1 MVFGILLAGI
11 IGGSIGSIING
22 GTEDEDRWRQSAED
36 EIAQEQFQSMLD
48 NDDDDQTLEQH
59 LKVLQQSI
67 ENEETQ
73 EAFQNMI
80 NDNKSVS
87 SISSL
92 GPLNSTWSAK
102 MEMELSRI
110 EDNQLEQEK
119 LAISQSE
126 KKITQDNIE
135 RFIDQVIDG
144 ERALVFNFVN
154 KNIENYRHILYY
166 PSTQKYGGSCLIRLY
181 KSIKRTAEY
190 ILLLLVKLKTARGQN
205 AKEIEKTY
213 NNQFVKLI
221 NLITISYV
229 LRGWNGID
237 NMIENPSSFKAIQN
251 HKAKIPSQLIFDI
264 LILFIADHKKIPK
277 EVFIGDE
284 AFGGIEIHSKKFTRV
299 DILSLLINFLHAT
312 AIMDS
317 QLDRSYIVNG
327 ETKTYPLP
335 INANDL
341 TGYASKLFQETI
353 RKLGVD
359 LTDIEVN
366 ILLPKIEMNG
376 TTITIPRINYRQ

>member
-92 GPLNSTWSAK
+92 GSLNSTWSAK

-144 ERALVFNFVN
+144 E
-154 KNIENYRHILYY
+154 
-166 PSTQKYGGSCLIRLY
+166 
-181 KSIKRTAEY
+181 KSIS
-190 ILLLLVKLKTARGQN
+190 I
-205 AKEIEKTY
+205 
-213 NNQFVKLI
+213 
-221 NLITISYV
+221 
-229 LRGWNGID
+229 
-237 NMIENPSSFKAIQN
+237 
-251 HKAKIPSQLIFDI
+251 
-264 LILFIADHKKIPK
+264 
-277 EVFIGDE
+277 
-284 AFGGIEIHSKKFTRV
+284 
-299 DILSLLINFLHAT
+299 
-312 AIMDS
+312 
-317 QLDRSYIVNG
+317 
-327 ETKTYPLP
+327 
-335 INANDL
+335 
-341 TGYASKLFQETI
+341 
-353 RKLGVD
+353 
-359 LTDIEVN
+359 
-366 ILLPKIEMNG
+366 
-376 TTITIPRINYRQ
+376 